1 MPVAEP
7 FSFKGLGNGFPMVCP
22 SSVDV
27 IEEDWFLY
35 APLTTNQVLAL
46 YYNLAEAKGTATLNR
61 EDPPLALSVEDSGLI
76 LDPTS
81 TEDPKEELLP
91 HKRVCG
97 VDGSEVKVDSGDQF
111 FYRVSVEVKLPRVFF
126 KMYEGPTDNEANFI
140 GYGFEG
146 EVAAATANEDGGSG
160 RVGTNDIL
168 ANYCLYD
175 PATTDVQE
183 QLWFQQ
189 FSILRTLNLTVS
201 EKTVSGI
208 PFILFRYDTPLGA
221 VTTTAEITGLEFYT
235 YP

>member
-7 FSFKGLGNGFPMVCP
+7 FSFKGLGNGFPMVCL

-27 IEEDWFLY
+27 LEEDWFLY
-35 APLTTNQVLAL
+35 APLTIDQVFAL

-208 PFILFRYDTPLGA
+208 PFILFRYDAPLG
-221 VTTTAEITGLEFYT
+221 VTATADITALEFYT